1 MKVSIKTILE
11 QRDSYKEQKA
21 KTENLDNL
29 LRQSITTFITKK
41 KELALPEGDTDE
53 DEDETVLLNSVGVE
67 YKGTINRESKY
78 GSIAKVF
85 YDNEEDDV
93 KLIVVTFEKGKICRK
108 RIALSDVVEASLV
121 ADFLEKIS

>member
-11 QRDSYKEQKA
+11 QRDSYEEQKA

-29 LRQSITTFITKK
+29 LRQSITTYITTK
-41 KELALPEGDTDE
+41 KELALPEGDANE
-53 DEDETVLLNSVGVE
+53 DENETVLLNSVGIE

-85 YDNEEDDV
+85 YDNEENEV
-93 KLIVVTFEKGKICRK
+93 KLEVVTFEKGKTCRK
-108 RIALSDVVEASLV
+108 KIALYDVVEASLV